1 MKRKEVCVIGL
12 GFVGA
17 ASSVAISNAKDNK
30 DNLLFNVTGVDQNN
44 QNGIKKVNLINTGK
58 FPFETN
64 DLKLKGSLKTSIE
77 QGNLFAVSDKKINYS
92 KYDFICID
100 INVDISNVEENIS
113 FINFENIKKLINSIG
128 KQIKQGTLVLVESTI
143 PPGTCE
149 EIIWPILLKQIKKRN
164 FTSNDIFL
172 AHSFERVM
180 PGKNYLD
187 SIHNYWRVYS
197 GINKISKTKCKKFL
211 ELFINTKD
219 YPLTELNNIR
229 DSETAK
235 VIENS
240 YRAVNIA
247 FIEEWAQ
254 FCFHNKIDLIN
265 VLDAIR
271 LRPSHRNIMKPG
283 IGVGGYCLTK
293 DPLMGEISQSQIYK
307 QKASDFTFSKS
318 AILIN
323 RAMPISTISKYR
335 KFIKNKKNKDCL
347 IMGYTYKEDVADLR
361 NSASAVLADELYN
374 YFKKIFIYDPM
385 LNGFFLEKYNFI
397 YSLKELSRNIDSVFL
412 TVGHKEFKTKKMTN
426 ILLNL
431 KAKIF
436 DFNCVLDKEQISLL
450 KRNGISLYVKGRNL

>member
-361 NSASAVLADELYN
+361 NSLSMNIYN
-374 YFKKIFIYDPM
+374 YFKKNYKNIQGYDPIIHKKISKKIGIV
-385 LNGFFLEKYNFI
+385 NSTKD
-397 YSLKELSRNIDSVFL
+397 LKKFDLFVIL
-412 TVGHKEFKTKKMTN
+412 TRHNKIKKQSKKLKTN
-426 ILLNL
+426 VY
-431 KAKIF
+431 
-436 DFNCVLDKEQISLL
+436 D
-450 KRNGISLYVKGRNL
+450 